1 VGGNVAGESVE
12 AAVLVAYADAGNVG
26 PAVEAAHCAH
36 GNAAAGDGQQI
47 VGEGHVPVT
56 VGGHSTAVEFPLHIV
71 PESSG
76 GILVVTTILFQRSSQ
91 RCLDQLGGVVA
102 QHIAANASSQ
112 LQDKDNGQHDREA
125 EHQAVVLLQ
134 GTPAP
139 EKRDH
144 DDKRSDHDK
153 ERGDREELAGQE
165 ELIAS
170 VDGPNSGSNGNQND
184 AGNLGA

>member
-1 VGGNVAGESVE
+1 
-12 AAVLVAYADAGNVG
+12 
-26 PAVEAAHCAH
+26 
-36 GNAAAGDGQQI
+36 
-47 VGEGHVPVT
+47 
-56 VGGHSTAVEFPLHIV
+56 
-71 PESSG
+71 
-76 GILVVTTILFQRSSQ
+76 
-91 RCLDQLGGVVA
+91 LDQLGGVVA

-144 DDKRSDHDK
+144 DDKRSDHDQ